1 MFRKKGTKLEKS
13 LMATGVDLDFNLGK
27 CLLSKMIEHGMGNE
41 NIEIEVNQ
49 VYEFEI
55 YRKGYVK
62 DEYTGNFLAYVARR
76 YSESNRWDVAVV
88 IIPNDG
94 SFPYSIKEVVH
105 SRYDLFGKL
114 VERV

>member
-1 MFRKKGTKLEKS
+1 MFRKKGAKLEKS
-13 LMATGVDLDFNLGK
+13 LIDAGVDTGGNLGRT
-27 CLLSKMIEHGMGNE
+27 LLAKMVEHGMGNE

-62 DEYTGNFLAYVARR
+62 DEYANNFLAYISRHNK
-76 YSESNRWDVAVV
+76 SNLWDVAVV

-105 SRYDLFGKL
+105 SKYDLFGKPL
-114 VERV
+114 NDV